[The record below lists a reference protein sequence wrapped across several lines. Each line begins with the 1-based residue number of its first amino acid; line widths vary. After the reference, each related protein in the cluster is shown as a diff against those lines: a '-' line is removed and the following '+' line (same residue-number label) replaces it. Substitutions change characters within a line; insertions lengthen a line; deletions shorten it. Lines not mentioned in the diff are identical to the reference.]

1 MTFLLEYT
9 TQTIVVT
16 QTRQHVPLHHVHIVD
31 APEEILAMPED
42 VVGFHPAH
50 ERMEH
55 DHTLGL
61 VVQFGAEVAPELRTA
76 DMLHRLLLWRRLWC
90 AILRN

>member
-9 TQTIVVT
+9 AQTIVVT
-16 QTRQHVPLHHVHIVD
+16 QTRQHVPLHHVHVVD

-42 VVGFHPAH
+42 IVGFHPAH
-50 ERMEH
+50 DRMEH

-61 VVQFGAEVAPELRTA
+61 VVQFGVEVEPELRTA
-76 DMLHRLLLWRRLWC
+76 DTLYDWLL
-90 AILRN
+90 